1 MLRGRCEDKKTGKE
15 QKVNVANKEAHMCLG
30 DTGREL
36 LSSQINGNCVFCHI
50 RFDAR
55 PVCDWSCPLLL
66 TGVDSQATDAV
77 LMNAGLSFSGWYKWG
92 RGGRGGIEASSC
104 QCNEIKPDQ
113 PELPVFYW
121 TLFQFPFCFSI
132 CIRKILKV
140 AASAH

>member
-50 RFDAR
+50 SFDAR

-77 LMNAGLSFSGWYKWG
+77 LMNAGLSFSG
-92 RGGRGGIEASSC
+92 
-104 QCNEIKPDQ
+104 
-113 PELPVFYW
+113 
-121 TLFQFPFCFSI
+121 
-132 CIRKILKV
+132 
-140 AASAH
+140 